1 MEIKA
6 EIVCVG
12 RVSLTYL
19 SIDWHQVQGKQEE
32 EEEDESATTLFLKS
46 VLLGS
51 SLGRF
56 WSSKISAP
64 TQVSLSVPVT
74 VSHKTKRC
82 RESAKENRLIQLR
95 LEFK

>member
-6 EIVCVG
+6 EIVCGG
-12 RVSLTYL
+12 RVFLTYL
-19 SIDWHQVQGKQEE
+19 LIDWHQVQGKQEE
-32 EEEDESATTLFLKS
+32 EEDKSVPTLFLKS

-64 TQVSLSVPVT
+64 TQVSLSVTVT

-95 LEFK
+95 LEI

>member
-1 MEIKA
+1 MD
-6 EIVCVG
+6 VNF
-12 RVSLTYL
+12 STYL
-19 SIDWHQVQGKQEE
+19 LIDWHQIQGKQEE
-32 EEEDESATTLFLKS
+32 EEEEDDESVATLFLKS